1 MIRLC
6 AVAILANVAL
16 LPAVAA
22 DVTYSDRSSFLSSV
36 GSSFTDTYEQN
47 LGYNIGGSSYSNYTD
62 QAMSAVVGQ
71 TRYQA
76 NTFIPNSNLVGDVL
90 TPRPSGQAYCV
101 GCNGGFKLIFDST
114 SFGSG
119 GVFGVGLD
127 ILYNATFTPNQF
139 HPYSATVEFG
149 DSTTNIVPLS
159 EVSDPLNPIFFGITS
174 DKLVKSLIFQSPDSA
189 YASFIIDNL
198 TIAGKPAIA
207 GGPTPGVPEPASWA
221 MLVVGFGVVGGLAR
235 RRKAIRNHWSLSPN
249 AR

>member
-1 MIRLC
+1 MIRFC
-6 AVAILANVAL
+6 TVAILANIAL
-16 LPAVAA
+16 LPADAA
-22 DVTYSDRSSFLSSV
+22 DMTYSDRSSFLSSI

-47 LGYNIGGSSYSNYTD
+47 LGYNIGGGSYSNYTD

-76 NTFIPNSNLVGDVL
+76 NTFIPNANTVGAVL
-90 TPRPSGQAYCV
+90 APAPSGQAYCA
-101 GCNGGFKLIFDST
+101 GCNFGFKLIFDST

-127 ILYNATFTPNQF
+127 ILYNTGFTSYQI
-139 HPYSATVEFG
+139 HPYSATVEFA

-159 EVSDPLNPIFFGITS
+159 AVSNPLNPIFFGITS
-174 DKLVKSLIFQSPDSA
+174 DKLIKSMAFQSPDYA
-189 YASFIIDNL
+189 YESFIIDNL
-198 TIAGKPAIA
+198 TIAGKPASV

-235 RRKAIRNHWSLSPN
+235 RKKAIRNQLM
-249 AR
+249 AVA